1 MIKQNEITKNHF
13 KDFFKYINLEGQ
25 ACSSL
30 IATRDELKTKYMI
43 ELSKLNAKKEKPSA
57 TGDTSKFEMN
67 LDDRSIVYDRL
78 QRDKPYA
85 MEHMCYKDGQN
96 LKLLYNQLGYYNK
109 MNIHELKK
117 MIRKYVQKYVKNL
130 EGFDE
135 QFYPTINDVR

>member
-1 MIKQNEITKNHF
+1 
-13 KDFFKYINLEGQ
+13 
-25 ACSSL
+25 
-30 IATRDELKTKYMI
+30 MI
-43 ELSKLNAKKEKPSA
+43 ELSKLNAKKEKLSA

-67 LDDRSIVYDRL
+67 LDDRSILYDRL

-109 MNIHELKK
+109 MNIQELKK

>member
-1 MIKQNEITKNHF
+1 
-13 KDFFKYINLEGQ
+13 
-25 ACSSL
+25 
-30 IATRDELKTKYMI
+30 
-43 ELSKLNAKKEKPSA
+43 
-57 TGDTSKFEMN
+57 MN

-117 MIRKYVQKYVKNL
+117 ISLRNNNYYKQRSLTRTSIRTNFKTVLQ
-130 EGFDE
+130 
-135 QFYPTINDVR
+135 